1 MLIFLRRTDWKD
13 FTFKILDGWSFPPHR
28 QYPLHSINQDFH
40 PLHLHCCYLGKPAL
54 LQVVSPHLQKVCRK
68 KTLLHYIKVFF
79 FMCSASC
86 LQLPPHQK
94 GCSRKPLFTFRHT
107 QKQTFKMI
115 RVVWP
120 ECLWSTL
127 SYLWKCSQRLC
138 SRLRPLLHVI
148 PLLSFPNFQCI
159 FNVTSV
165 LEKCHK
171 NNILGK
177 KLCFFLQSCR
187 ELALFALTLLLYA
200 TVHFLKCLQW
210 RWRVQS

>member
-68 KTLLHYIKVFF
+68 KTLLHYIKGFF

-120 ECLWSTL
+120 DGWVLMVDAIISVKML
-127 SYLWKCSQRLC
+127 SA
-138 SRLRPLLHVI
+138 PV
-148 PLLSFPNFQCI
+148 FTAETFAA
-159 FNVTSV
+159 
-165 LEKCHK
+165 CH
-171 NNILGK
+171 
-177 KLCFFLQSCR
+177 S
-187 ELALFALTLLLYA
+187 LALFPKFPVYL
-200 TVHFLKCLQW
+200 
-210 RWRVQS
+210 

>member
-1 MLIFLRRTDWKD
+1 
-13 FTFKILDGWSFPPHR
+13 
-28 QYPLHSINQDFH
+28 
-40 PLHLHCCYLGKPAL
+40 
-54 LQVVSPHLQKVCRK
+54 
-68 KTLLHYIKVFF
+68 
-79 FMCSASC
+79 MCSASC

-177 KLCFFLQSCR
+177 KLCFFCKAAGSL
-187 ELALFALTLLLYA
+187 
-200 TVHFLKCLQW
+200 HFLPWHCCFMQLFISLNVCNGGGECKVNLICNVATKAGCFLCYFN
-210 RWRVQS
+210 QS